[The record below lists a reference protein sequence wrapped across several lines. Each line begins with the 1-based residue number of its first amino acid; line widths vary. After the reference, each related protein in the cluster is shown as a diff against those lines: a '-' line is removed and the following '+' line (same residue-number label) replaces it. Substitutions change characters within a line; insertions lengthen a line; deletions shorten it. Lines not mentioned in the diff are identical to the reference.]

1 MNLTLLCGLTHRLTE
16 PMRGDKMSPTS
27 AHELRELD
35 RRHNH
40 GVDVAL
46 LWNSI
51 TDRLFVSVMDER
63 GGGSFEVEVAPT
75 DALDAFR
82 HPFVYA

>member
-1 MNLTLLCGLTHRLTE
+1 
-16 PMRGDKMSPTS
+16 MSPIS
-27 AHELRELD
+27 ATEIRELD
-35 RRHNH
+35 YRSNH
-40 GVDVAL
+40 GIYVAL

-51 TDRLFVSVMDER
+51 TDRLFVSVHDER
-63 GGGSFEVEVAPT
+63 GDGSFEVEVAAS

>member
-1 MNLTLLCGLTHRLTE
+1 
-16 PMRGDKMSPTS
+16 MSPST
-27 AHELRELD
+27 AHEIRELD
-35 RRHNH
+35 RRRDH

-46 LWNSI
+46 LWNTI
-51 TDRLFVSVMDER
+51 TDRLFVSVLDER
-63 GGGSFEVEVAPT
+63 GGGSFEVEVAHS

>member
-1 MNLTLLCGLTHRLTE
+1 
-16 PMRGDKMSPTS
+16 MRGETMSPTS
-27 AHELRELD
+27 AHEIRELD
-35 RRHNH
+35 RRRNH

-51 TDRLFVSVMDER
+51 TDRLFVSVQDER
-63 GGGSFEVEVAPT
+63 NGGSFEVEVAAT

>member
-1 MNLTLLCGLTHRLTE
+1 
-16 PMRGDKMSPTS
+16 MSPLS
-27 AHELRELD
+27 ATEIRELD
-35 RRHNH
+35 HRSNH
-40 GVDVAL
+40 GIDVAL

-51 TDRLFVSVMDER
+51 TDRLFVSVHDEC
-63 GGGSFEVEVAPT
+63 GGGSFEVEVAAS

>member
-1 MNLTLLCGLTHRLTE
+1 
-16 PMRGDKMSPTS
+16 MSPKS
-27 AHELRELD
+27 AHEIRELD

-40 GVDVAL
+40 GIDVSL

-51 TDRLFVSVMDER
+51 TDRLFVSVLDER
-63 GGGSFEVEVAPT
+63 NGGSFEVEVAAS